1 MQMTYSYR
9 IVSGRGLPSIRAFFE
24 VSGIL
29 ANESLVLQSHQIPLH
44 DIHFWLQFRNP
55 QSVPFPLSIFVCLTR
70 PFVIVG
76 ASNSEIPETIMS
88 VAKRLSNAY

>member
-1 MQMTYSYR
+1 MQMTYSYHT
-9 IVSGRGLPSIRAFFE
+9 VVGKGEEGLPSIRAFYV

-44 DIHFWLQFRNP
+44 DIHFWLQFRNAP
-55 QSVPFPLSIFVCLTR
+55 VCLCL
-70 PFVIVG
+70 VIVG